1 MPEKPS
7 LQLLIKGCI
16 KQDRASQKDL
26 YKALYSYAL
35 GICMR
40 YSDTKEEAQ
49 EIMNDGFMKVF
60 QRIEKY
66 DQQRPFQPWF
76 SRILINTAI
85 DHFTRKE
92 KYGFEISLEDSFDRE
107 TGQTIEGD
115 IAYDEMLEI
124 IRKLPPQYR
133 AVFNLRA
140 IEGYQHDEIAEILG
154 ISIGT
159 SKSNYAR
166 AKAKLQ
172 QYLNVYFEI
181 I

>member
-1 MPEKPS
+1 MPQKPN
-7 LQLLIKGCI
+7 LMQLVEGCI
-16 KQDRASQKDL
+16 KQDRASQKEL
-26 YKALYSYAL
+26 YRVLYSYAL

-66 DQQRPFQPWF
+66 DQQRPFQPWLT
-76 SRILINTAI
+76 RILINTAI
-85 DHFTRKE
+85 DHFKKKE
-92 KYGFEISLEDSFDRE
+92 KYAFETSLEESVE
-107 TGQTIEGD
+107 LESQQTIEGD

-124 IRKLPPQYR
+124 IRRLTPQYR
-133 AVFNLRA
+133 TVFNLRA

-154 ISIGT
+154 ISTGT

-166 AKAKLQ
+166 AKAKLK
-172 QYLNVYFEI
+172 QYLDVYFEI
-181 I
+181 S